1 VTERRIRRS
10 DTLTAMARRTVAI
23 QFVRSAL
30 GSAAARG
37 LDVEAALQRAGISSQ
52 LIANDATR
60 VTRQQ
65 ATALVQ
71 ALWTATDDELAGFGP
86 KPVPRGTFRMMTLG
100 VIHTADLRAALRRLV
115 DFARIA
121 AGFEAIELSDD
132 AGYTRLSLDPGAR
145 TGTDQI
151 VVDII
156 LSVVHRFA
164 GWLIGERI
172 ELSGVELPGPAP
184 SYASDYLLIY
194 GTAPVF
200 GAATA
205 AMEFD
210 VRYLGAPVIRTERE
224 LFAFLHTSPNE
235 LLFRDDYNP
244 STSSRVRTIL
254 ERSSGDDATS
264 AGAVAARLSIS
275 TQHLRRLLREEGTT
289 FREIREE
296 LLRDEAI
303 SSLVGGRESVE
314 ELSARLGFSEPSAFR
329 RAFRRWTGS
338 PPGAYRPT
346 GSERG

>member
-1 VTERRIRRS
+1 
-10 DTLTAMARRTVAI
+10 MARRTVAI

-30 GSAAARG
+30 DSAAAHG
-37 LDVEAALQRAGISSQ
+37 LDVESALQRAGISPQ
-52 LIANDATR
+52 LIDNDATR

-71 ALWTATDDELAGFGP
+71 ELWSATDDELAGFGP
-86 KPVPRGTFRMMTLG
+86 KRIPRGTFRMMTLG

-115 DFARIA
+115 DFAPIA
-121 AGFEAIELSDD
+121 AGFDAIDLTED
-132 AGYTRLSLDPGAR
+132 AGRTRLSLDLGPR
-145 TGTDQI
+145 TDTDQL

-156 LSVVHRFA
+156 MSVVHRFA

-172 ELSGVELPGPAP
+172 ELSSIELPGPAP
-184 SYASDYLLIY
+184 SYATDYLLIY

-200 GAATA
+200 DAPAA

-210 VRYLGAPVIRTERE
+210 ARYLDAPVTRTERE

-244 STSSRVRTIL
+244 STSSRVRAIL
-254 ERSSGDDATS
+254 ERGSDDDTTS
-264 AGAVAARLSIS
+264 AAAVAARLSIS

-296 LLRDEAI
+296 LLRDDAI
-303 SSLVGGRESVE
+303 SSLVADRESVE

-329 RAFRRWTGS
+329 RAFRRWTGN

>member
-1 VTERRIRRS
+1 
-10 DTLTAMARRTVAI
+10 MARRTVAI

-30 GSAAARG
+30 DSAAARG
-37 LDVEAALQRAGISSQ
+37 LDIRAALQRAGIPPQ

-100 VIHTADLRAALRRLV
+100 VIHTADLRGALRRLV

-121 AGFEAIELSDD
+121 AGFEAIDMVEDTD
-132 AGYTRLSLDPGAR
+132 HARLSLDPGAR
-145 TGTDQI
+145 TDTDQL

-156 LSVVHRFA
+156 MSVVHRFA

-172 ELSGVELPGPAP
+172 ELSLVELPGPAP
-184 SYASDYLLIY
+184 SYAAEYLLIY

-200 GAATA
+200 GAPAA

-210 VRYLGAPVIRTERE
+210 ARYLDAPVIRTERE
-224 LFAFLHTSPNE
+224 LVAFLHTSPNE

-254 ERSSGDDATS
+254 ERGSGGDAPS
-264 AGAVAARLSIS
+264 AAAVAARLTIS

-303 SSLVGGRESVE
+303 SSLVQGRESVE
-314 ELSARLGFSEPSAFR
+314 ELSTRLGFSEPSAFR

-338 PPGAYRPT
+338 PPGAYHPT